1 MLPRCEEVPTCVRAL
16 GHDGSHLTEREGLMI
31 RRGYD
36 MAGQAIPRYEWTD
49 YLNEWDDERLGRNK
63 IPDPT
68 NKPAYKRLLRKGAP

>member
-1 MLPRCEEVPTCVRAL
+1 
-16 GHDGSHLTEREGLMI
+16 MI